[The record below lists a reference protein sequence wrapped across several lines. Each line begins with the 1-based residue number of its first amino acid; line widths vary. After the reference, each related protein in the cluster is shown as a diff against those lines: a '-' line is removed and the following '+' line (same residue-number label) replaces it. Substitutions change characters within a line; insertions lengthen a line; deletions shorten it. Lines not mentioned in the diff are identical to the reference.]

1 MHPWVHGSVLSRV
14 RIHAKIRR
22 QRHQKGTNMTGIT
35 DVIRNC
41 RRAYWQGRLALL
53 LLVARLPPS
62 VQSVVRTLV
71 LPAGS
76 DDIFDDPVG
85 RMPQAKL
92 EFFQELRQRNAPPAV
107 RVAPVT
113 SMAGGGRV
121 KLVIQRPKQTAA
133 HTSGHQAGRIIV

>member
-1 MHPWVHGSVLSRV
+1 
-14 RIHAKIRR
+14 
-22 QRHQKGTNMTGIT
+22 MTGIT

-62 VQSVVRTLV
+62 VQSVVKTLV

-92 EFFQELRQRNAPPAV
+92 EFFQELRQRNAPPSA
-107 RVAPVT
+107 RVAPVIP
-113 SMAGGGRV
+113 MAGGSNRV
-121 KLVIQRPKQTAA
+121 KPVIQRPKQTAA
-133 HTSGHQAGRIIV
+133 LTSGHQAGRIIV